1 MAGLG
6 VSLRRPEW
14 DLSRLIPFQKDFY
27 REHPAISELSP
38 EEVEELRRQLKVTLK
53 GPNLPRPVRTF
64 EEASFPDYILQ
75 AVKSSGFEKPTPIQ
89 AQGWP
94 IALTGR
100 DMVGLAETGSGKTL
114 AFVLPAIVH
123 INAQPFLQPG
133 DGPIVLILVT
143 YYIFLFV

>member
-1 MAGLG
+1 M
-6 VSLRRPEW
+6 PK
-14 DLSRLIPFQKDFY
+14 LIPFEKNFY
-27 REHPAISELSP
+27 REHQSVANLTP
-38 EEVEELRRQLKVTLK
+38 EEVAALHRELQVTLK
-53 GPNLPRPVRTF
+53 GPNLPKPVRTF

-75 AVKSSGFEKPTPIQ
+75 AVKTSGFEKPTPIQ

-133 DGPIVLILVT
+133 DGPIVLILVIN
-143 YYIFLFV
+143 YLFVFVFSNC